1 MNKQNKVILGVML
14 LAVLLMAVAY
24 AAIGNDTLNVKVTAS
39 GTASQD
45 NFKVQFTG
53 ENTTKSD
60 NATVGTPSTPST
72 EGATANTEIQISFNN
87 MTAKGNTEY
96 AILEIKNNSI
106 GVVAKEVKIKTDAVD
121 SEWFDYTVEMCEQ
134 DGTTDN
140 VANTDMA
147 VGDTTYVKITAEL
160 LKTVTD
166 TEPEE
171 TITVVL
177 TATPE
182 TNG

>member
-1 MNKQNKVILGVML
+1 MNKQNKVILGVIL

-24 AAIGNDTLNVKVTAS
+24 AAVGTDTLNVKVTAS
-39 GTASQD
+39 GNASQD

-53 ENTTKSD
+53 ENTTKSE
-60 NATVGTPSTPST
+60 NATVGTPSTPSI
-72 EGATANTEIQISFNN
+72 EGATANTEIQVNFNN
-87 MTAKGNTEY
+87 MTAEGDTEY
-96 AILEIKNNSI
+96 AILEIKNNSK
-106 GVVAKEVKIKTDAVD
+106 GVVAKDVKISTDATD

-140 VANTDMA
+140 VANTNIA
-147 VGDTTYVKITAEL
+147 VGATTYVKITAEL

-171 TITVVL
+171 SITVVL

-182 TNG
+182 IN